1 MCKKISAFFVFM
13 AAFLWGLIGF
23 FTTNLSTAGF
33 TNMQIIF
40 IRASITTLFLGI
52 TLLIRGKGEFKVKFK
67 DLWMFFGMGF
77 ISFCI
82 FNFCYFTS
90 MKLNNSLSTACILM
104 YTAPVFVM
112 LMSLI
117 LFKEK
122 ITKIKVISVILAILG
137 CVFVCGIGKITPIG
151 FLFGIGSGIGYAL
164 YSIFGTFAIKKYST
178 YTSTFYAFLFGA
190 IGAFFMCDAK
200 GAIILMTQS
209 THNFLL
215 CFLIAVLIT
224 LVPYIL
230 YTKGLEK
237 VEASKAIIIA
247 CIEPVVATL
256 LGIFMYNQNLSFLS
270 FVGMILIMIAVC
282 ILNIKKK

>member
-1 MCKKISAFFVFM
+1 MGDKNDKKISAFFVFM

-52 TLLIRGKGEFKVKFK
+52 TLLIRGKNEFKVKFK

-77 ISFCI
+77 VSFCL

-90 MKLNNSLSTACILM
+90 MHLNNSLSTACILM

-122 ITKIKVISVILAILG
+122 ITKIKVVSVILAILG
-137 CVFVCGIGKITPIG
+137 CFFVCGIGKITPIG
-151 FLFGIGSGIGYAL
+151 FLFGIGSGIGYTTSMIAL
-164 YSIFGTFAIKKYST
+164 NMVTGGLASGLGVGAAGSVGVGQLAATAGVMGFSSGTENAWVD
-178 YTSTFYAFLFGA
+178 GA
-190 IGAFFMCDAK
+190 TTG
-200 GAIILMTQS
+200 
-209 THNFLL
+209 
-215 CFLIAVLIT
+215 
-224 LVPYIL
+224 
-230 YTKGLEK
+230 KGLLYGAASGAW
-237 VEASKAIIIA
+237 EATQWAVGAKINQAHYDPNMPIEIEIRKNII
-247 CIEPVVATL
+247 
-256 LGIFMYNQNLSFLS
+256 N
-270 FVGMILIMIAVC
+270 VC
-282 ILNIKKK
+282 R